1 MDNIIAGNPT
11 KTFFIEMITRDISIK
26 DAIIDLIDNS
36 IDGANRI
43 NSENYGDRKV
53 DISLS
58 KDSFIVLDN
67 CGGFSLETATKYA
80 FRFGR
85 PEDAPLNTGSVGR
98 FGIGMKRAL
107 FKMGKNFIVESK
119 HRDEHFEV
127 AVDVEKWK
135 SQTRVKS
142 YEGKNITED
151 DWSFSYQV
159 PQNGILESDGTY
171 IKVTNLNGEVSS
183 LFSQET
189 FIQSLINDI
198 ERILNFSI
206 EKGVEII
213 INGVKLSRKNIQL
226 FWDENMKPFVEYGTH
241 HDTRYRVIAGISKTG
256 EPSSAGWYIYCNDRL
271 VVEADKS
278 EQCGWGTYG
287 VPKWHVDYAM
297 FRGIVFIDAEDT
309 IQLPLTTTK
318 KGIDSTSEVYVK
330 ILSTMKVAM
339 SKVMNYLKQIS
350 KLNDAQDFR
359 ILLADTTSSISVVDL
374 KRMDMV
380 ENLKFIAPEANSTNL
395 SEQDE
400 FVHITYSV
408 EKELALRAKQYA
420 NVRSYSELGKL
431 AFDYYVNMEEL
442 NTNG

>member
-11 KTFFIEMITRDISIK
+11 KSFFIEMITRDISIK

-43 NSENYGDRKV
+43 NTENYSGRKI

-58 KDSFIVLDN
+58 KDSFIVIDN

-85 PEDAPLNTGSVGR
+85 PEGAPINSGSVGR

-107 FKMGKNFIVESK
+107 FKMGKNFIIESK
-119 HRDEHFEV
+119 HKSEHFEI
-127 AVDVEKWK
+127 AVDVERWK
-135 SQTRVKS
+135 NQTRTES
-142 YEGKNITED
+142 HEGKTIKED

-159 PQNGILESDGTY
+159 PQNGILKSDGTY
-171 IKVTNLNGEVSS
+171 IKVSNLYSEVSS

-189 FIQSLINDI
+189 FIQSLKNEI

-206 EKGVEII
+206 EKGIEIFL
-213 INGVKLSRKNIQL
+213 NGIKLSRKNIQL
-226 FWDENMKPFVEYGTH
+226 FCDDNMKPFVENGIH
-241 HDTRYRVIAGISKTG
+241 HDTRYRVIAGMSETG
-256 EPSSAGWYIYCNDRL
+256 DPSSAGWYIYCNDRL

-287 VPKWHVDYAM
+287 VPKWHIDYAM

-350 KLNDAQDFR
+350 KLDDSQTFRTLLTDA
-359 ILLADTTSSISVVDL
+359 TSCVSVVDL
-374 KRMDMV
+374 KKMDMV
-380 ENLKFIAPEANSTNL
+380 DNYKFVAPEVNSQSL
-395 SEQDE
+395 SERGD
-400 FVHITYSV
+400 FAHITYSV
-408 EKELALRAKQYA
+408 EKNLALAAKQYA
-420 NVRSYSELGKL
+420 NVRSFSELGKL
-431 AFDYYVNMEEL
+431 TFDYYVKMEEL
-442 NTNG
+442 NTNE